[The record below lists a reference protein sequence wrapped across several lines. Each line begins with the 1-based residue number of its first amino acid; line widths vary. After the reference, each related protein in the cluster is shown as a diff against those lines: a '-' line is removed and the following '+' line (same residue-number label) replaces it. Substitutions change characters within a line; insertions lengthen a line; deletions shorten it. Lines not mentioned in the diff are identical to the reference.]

1 MKNRTAT
8 KKSPNNHSASRNN
21 SSSNGKKGSNTLR
34 IIGGEWRSRKL
45 QFLDAPGLRPTPD
58 RIRETL
64 FNWLQGSIHGSH
76 CLDLFA
82 GSGAIGLEALS
93 RGAKSVDFV
102 EKNAAAS
109 KQLNSNLSLLKSDLT
124 VFQVDALRFLEQHEA
139 NQPYDIIF
147 LDPPY
152 RQGLL
157 DKSLELLISKSL
169 INEHSLVYL
178 EHESEEAFD
187 FTKFDL
193 EEIKQASAGQ
203 VQSYLLQAIK

>member
-1 MKNRTAT
+1 MKSRTAT
-8 KKSPNNHSASRNN
+8 KKSGNRKSPHSN
-21 SSSNGKKGSNTLR
+21 KKGSNTLR

-64 FNWLQGSIHGSH
+64 FNWLQGAIYDSN

-93 RGAKSVDFV
+93 RGAKSVDFI

-109 KQLNSNLSLLKSDLT
+109 EQLNSNLKLLKSDST
-124 VFQVDALRFLEQHEA
+124 VFKIDALGFLDKHSAE
-139 NQPYDIIF
+139 QPYDIIF

-157 DKSLELLISKSL
+157 NKSLELLIAKSL
-169 INEHSLVYL
+169 INEHTLIYL
-178 EHESEEAFD
+178 EHESEEPFD
-187 FTKFDL
+187 FTKFGL

-203 VQSYLLQAIK
+203 VQSYLLQAIQ

>member
-1 MKNRTAT
+1 MKKNQTAT
-8 KKSPNNHSASRNN
+8 KKSSSRNIADRN
-21 SSSNGKKGSNTLR
+21 SNRTNTLR

-64 FNWLQGSIHGSH
+64 FNWLQGDIYNAY

-93 RGAKSVDFV
+93 RGAKTVDFV

-109 KQLNSNLSLLKSDLT
+109 KQLNANLKLLNNDSI
-124 VFQVDALRFLEQHEA
+124 VFQTDALRFLDNHSA
-139 NQPYDIIF
+139 DQPYDIIF

-157 DKSLELLISKSL
+157 DKSLELITAKTLINKNSL
-169 INEHSLVYL
+169 IYL
-178 EHESEEAFD
+178 EHESEDIFD
-187 FTKFDL
+187 FSGFGL

-203 VQSYLLQAIK
+203 VQSYLLKPI

>member
-1 MKNRTAT
+1 MKKKSRTAT
-8 KKSPNNHSASRNN
+8 N
-21 SSSNGKKGSNTLR
+21 SIR

-64 FNWLQGSIHGSH
+64 FNWLQGDIYNSY

-93 RGAKSVDFV
+93 RGAKSVDFI

-109 KQLNSNLSLLKSDLT
+109 KQLDANLKLLNSDSN
-124 VFQVDALRFLEQHEA
+124 VFQTDALSFLTKHSA
-139 NQPYDIIF
+139 DKPYDIIF

-157 DKSLELLISKSL
+157 DKSLELLTTKAL
-169 INEHSLVYL
+169 IDENTLIYL
-178 EHESEEAFD
+178 EHESEESYD
-187 FTKFDL
+187 FAKFKL

-203 VQSYLLQAIK
+203 VQSYLLKLS

>member
-8 KKSPNNHSASRNN
+8 KKSGSRN
-21 SSSNGKKGSNTLR
+21 KKRANTLR

-64 FNWLQGSIHGSH
+64 FNWLQGDIYNAL

-109 KQLNSNLSLLKSDLT
+109 KQLISNLTLLKSDSNVYQT
-124 VFQVDALRFLEQHEA
+124 DALSFLNQHTA
-139 NQPYDIIF
+139 DQPYDLIF

-157 DKSLELLISKSL
+157 DESLNLLTAKGLIGGHSL
-169 INEHSLVYL
+169 IYL
-178 EHESEEAFD
+178 EHESEESFD

-193 EEIKQASAGQ
+193 EIIKQASAGQ
-203 VQSYLLQAIK
+203 VQSYLLKPSI

>member
-1 MKNRTAT
+1 MKKNQTAT
-8 KKSPNNHSASRNN
+8 KKSTSRNIADRN
-21 SSSNGKKGSNTLR
+21 INRANTLR

-64 FNWLQGSIHGSH
+64 FNWLQGDIYNAY

-93 RGAKSVDFV
+93 RGAMTVDFV

-109 KQLNSNLSLLKSDLT
+109 KQLNANLKLLNNDST
-124 VFQVDALRFLEQHEA
+124 VFQTNALSFLDNHSA
-139 NQPYDIIF
+139 DQPYDIVF

-157 DKSLELLISKSL
+157 DKSLELLTAKALINANSL
-169 INEHSLVYL
+169 IYL
-178 EHESEEAFD
+178 EHESEDVFD
-187 FTKFDL
+187 FSEFGL

-203 VQSYLLQAIK
+203 VQSYLLKTV

>member
-1 MKNRTAT
+1 MKKSRTAT
-8 KKSPNNHSASRNN
+8 
-21 SSSNGKKGSNTLR
+21 NTIR

-64 FNWLQGSIHGSH
+64 FNWLQGAIYDSN

-109 KQLNSNLSLLKSDLT
+109 KQLDANLKLLNSDSS
-124 VFQVDALRFLEQHEA
+124 VFQTDASSFLSQHTA
-139 NQPYDIIF
+139 DKPYDVIF

-157 DKSLELLISKSL
+157 DKSLELLTTKDL
-169 INEHSLVYL
+169 INANTLIYL
-178 EHESEEAFD
+178 EHESEESYD
-187 FTKFDL
+187 FTKFKL

-203 VQSYLLQAIK
+203 VQSYLLKLT

>member
-1 MKNRTAT
+1 MKSRTAT
-8 KKSPNNHSASRNN
+8 KKKGNRNK
-21 SSSNGKKGSNTLR
+21 NGQNTLR

-64 FNWLQGSIHGSH
+64 FNWLQDSIYDSD

-93 RGAKSVDFV
+93 RGAKTVDFV
-102 EKNAAAS
+102 EKNTAS
-109 KQLNSNLSLLKSDLT
+109 SNQLKSNLNLLKSDST
-124 VFQVDALRFLEQHEA
+124 VFQMDALSFLDKHAADQS
-139 NQPYDIIF
+139 YDIIF

-157 DKSLELLISKSL
+157 DKSLKLLIAKGLIDAYSL
-169 INEHSLVYL
+169 IYL
-178 EHESEEAFD
+178 EHESEQVFD
-187 FTKFDL
+187 FTEYGL
-193 EEIKQASAGQ
+193 EELKQASAGQ
-203 VQSYLLQAIK
+203 VQSYLLKPNQ

>member
-8 KKSPNNHSASRNN
+8 KKSGSRN
-21 SSSNGKKGSNTLR
+21 KKGTNTLR

-64 FNWLQGSIHGSH
+64 FNWLQGDIYNTL

-93 RGAKSVDFV
+93 RGAKTVDFV

-109 KQLNSNLSLLKSDLT
+109 KQLNSNLKLLKSDSS
-124 VFQVDALRFLEQHEA
+124 V
-139 NQPYDIIF
+139 
-147 LDPPY
+147 
-152 RQGLL
+152 
-157 DKSLELLISKSL
+157 
-169 INEHSLVYL
+169 
-178 EHESEEAFD
+178 
-187 FTKFDL
+187 
-193 EEIKQASAGQ
+193 
-203 VQSYLLQAIK
+203 

>member
-1 MKNRTAT
+1 MKSRTAT
-8 KKSPNNHSASRNN
+8 KKSGNRKSPHSN
-21 SSSNGKKGSNTLR
+21 KKGPNTLR

-64 FNWLQGSIHGSH
+64 FNWLQGSIYDSN

-93 RGAKSVDFV
+93 RGAKSVDFI

-109 KQLNSNLSLLKSDLT
+109 EQLNANLQLLKSDSS
-124 VFQVDALRFLEQHEA
+124 VFKMDALSFLDKHSAE
-139 NQPYDIIF
+139 QPYDIIF

-157 DKSLELLISKSL
+157 DKSLELLIAKAL
-169 INEHSLVYL
+169 INKNTLIYL
-178 EHESEEAFD
+178 EHESEESFD
-187 FTKFDL
+187 FTKYGL

-203 VQSYLLQAIK
+203 VQSYLLQTIQ